1 MGVSATSVVF
11 RQYMYKWPIRA
22 SPQTPVQPRTLI
34 ARPRQKIAPFV
45 EKAPSAISEPVLD
58 YLTAALADD

>member
-1 MGVSATSVVF
+1 
-11 RQYMYKWPIRA
+11 MYKWPIRV

-34 ARPRQKIAPFV
+34 ARPRQKIGPFV

-58 YLTAALADD
+58 YLTAALTND